1 MEAVKGDF
9 KRRIT
14 KIEADLKAELSIIQ
28 PKVLPEFSD
37 NKYYM
42 DKTDSVMK

>member
-1 MEAVKGDF
+1 M